1 MSEVQ
6 GIRIDLNELIKGL
19 PSNGPFPDPEI
30 LNYYKMLQNRKLW
43 FDIEVD
49 ETVLDY
55 IRLIMLFN
63 LEDEQ
68 AKIPADERKPIW
80 IYIQNYGGDA
90 EMMWALLDV
99 IKTSVTPIYVVNMGL
114 AASAAAIIFI
124 AGHKRFMMPSAHVL
138 IHEGS
143 GSIKGDAVKILD
155 QADSYQKELA
165 RMRSFILDHTR
176 IPAATLK
183 KKRNNDWD
191 ISADDCLKY
200 GICDVIVERMD
211 EIL

>member
-1 MSEVQ
+1 MSETQ
-6 GIRIDLNELIKGL
+6 NTSIDLGSLLKGL
-19 PSNGPFPDPEI
+19 PSNGPFPEPEI

-43 FDIEVD
+43 FDISVD
-49 ETVLDY
+49 ETVLDF

-63 LEDEQ
+63 MEDQQ
-68 AKIPADERKPIW
+68 ANIPIEEREPIW
-80 IYIQNYGGDA
+80 IYIENYGGDA
-90 EMMWALLDV
+90 DMMWALIDA
-99 IKTSVTPIYVVNMGL
+99 IKTSVTPVYVVNMGL
-114 AASAAAIIFI
+114 AASAAGIIFI

-155 QADSYQKELA
+155 QADSYQKGLS

-176 IPAATLK
+176 IPASTLK

-191 ISADDCLKY
+191 ISAEDCLKY

>member
-1 MSEVQ
+1 
-6 GIRIDLNELIKGL
+6 
-19 PSNGPFPDPEI
+19 
-30 LNYYKMLQNRKLW
+30 
-43 FDIEVD
+43 
-49 ETVLDY
+49 
-55 IRLIMLFN
+55 
-63 LEDEQ
+63 
-68 AKIPADERKPIW
+68 
-80 IYIQNYGGDA
+80 
-90 EMMWALLDV
+90 MMWALIDA
-99 IKTSVTPIYVVNMGL
+99 IKTSVTPVYVVNMGL

-155 QADSYQKELA
+155 QADSYQKELS

-176 IPAATLK
+176 IPASTLK

-191 ISADDCLKY
+191 ISAEDCLKY